1 MINTS
6 LDLANII
13 GRDNLV
19 ADRWLYLDPR
29 WCPKSPVSVSAEV
42 LGVCASDGCE
52 DVNVSGSACDA
63 CAWGWLCT
71 VAVAVV
77 VIAAAVAAAVED
89 EDEDEACAR
98 CSRHGT
104 LDRSSM
110 ISSSPSSTTHHPP
123 AER

>member
-1 MINTS
+1 M
-6 LDLANII
+6 
-13 GRDNLV
+13 
-19 ADRWLYLDPR
+19 
-29 WCPKSPVSVSAEV
+29 
-42 LGVCASDGCE
+42 LGVCANGCE
-52 DVNVSGSACDA
+52 GVNVSGSACDA

-71 VAVAVV
+71 VVVAVV
-77 VIAAAVAAAVED
+77 ATVAAVAAAVED

-104 LDRSSM
+104 FDRSSM

>member
-1 MINTS
+1 M
-6 LDLANII
+6 
-13 GRDNLV
+13 
-19 ADRWLYLDPR
+19 
-29 WCPKSPVSVSAEV
+29 

-52 DVNVSGSACDA
+52 DVNVSGSACDV

-77 VIAAAVAAAVED
+77 VIAVAAVVED

-98 CSRHGT
+98 CSRHGI